1 VQRNSVAPSAAQR
14 KRSEN
19 GGPDD
24 QIGDPGLVLDRDE
37 HDAIGAARTFGPGV
51 VSSRKCKLPDPI
63 SADTE
68 DQDREWRAGAV
79 GSPAHEGR
87 TAVSDNRDFTCG
99 RLSDDSA
106 VEQRGFEPLFPHK
119 NGWRVLTALID
130 LKALLLRENQANRA
144 RGIDGSNLASSSGES
159 GELQPRRSVRAPRG
173 LSVLVPGFRFC
184 AVHKKRFVGAIRPPS
199 YAIPL
204 IVLIRNQP
212 CNIGDRLAIAF
223 PLCLQLSL

>member
-1 VQRNSVAPSAAQR
+1 MS
-14 KRSEN
+14 
-19 GGPDD
+19 
-24 QIGDPGLVLDRDE
+24 GLWS
-37 HDAIGAARTFGPGV
+37 AIGAARTFGPGV

-130 LKALLLRENQANRA
+130 LKALLLRENRANRA

-159 GELQPRRSVRAPRG
+159 SANPISWREKVLGFSREWADGTNWQPLARDDVRIMNGHCPDALSPAGNRRP
-173 LSVLVPGFRFC
+173 
-184 AVHKKRFVGAIRPPS
+184 
-199 YAIPL
+199 
-204 IVLIRNQP
+204 Q
-212 CNIGDRLAIAF
+212 
-223 PLCLQLSL
+223 